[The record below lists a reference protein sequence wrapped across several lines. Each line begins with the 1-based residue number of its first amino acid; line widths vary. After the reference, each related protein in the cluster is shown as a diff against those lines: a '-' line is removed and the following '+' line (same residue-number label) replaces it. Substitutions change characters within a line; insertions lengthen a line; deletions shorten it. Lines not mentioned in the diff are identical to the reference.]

1 MNKIFKSN
9 SPSSRSDNWSK
20 FTEDK
25 RLLAEYRV
33 TADELVMLKSM
44 VLLGSLQTIRD
55 FLAVLKQIRFARR
68 PR

>member
-1 MNKIFKSN
+1 MNQVFKRN
-9 SPSSRSDNWSK
+9 SPPSRSDNWSK

-33 TADELVMLKSM
+33 TDDELVMLKSM
-44 VLLGSLQTIRD
+44 MLLGSLQTVRD
-55 FLAVLKQIRFARR
+55 FLSVLKQIRFARR

>member
-20 FTEDK
+20 FIKDK
-25 RLLAEYRV
+25 RLLSEHRV
-33 TADELVMLKSM
+33 TADELAMLKSM
-44 VLLGSLQTIRD
+44 MLLGSLQTVRD
-55 FLAVLKQIRFARR
+55 FLAILKQIRFARR